1 MLKKLVVVFI
11 LGLFLFQGAG
21 VEAVDIGGEFEL
33 GSSYDLDGDESA
45 RVVSDLELGIGRST
59 FSEAFQVNLGFMT
72 DWPDGETDFEIRD
85 AYFDYYGAD
94 FDLRA
99 GKQLVT
105 WGTATGYN
113 PTDNI
118 NPVNFDDPAGDKD
131 SRLLLKGDYF
141 IDRNYRLTGFLA
153 PFHES
158 PFSGELEMPAAGGLL
173 PVDEVE
179 NELGNVEYGFKFSGR
194 GVGVFDFSLSLISG
208 HEQVPTISYQ
218 ETPMGPVPES
228 AYFREYLVLGADM
241 ATSYQGF
248 GLWAEGALMMPDA
261 GDNYGSLVLGADYN
275 LESGQLILGQLIY
288 NRGRLNQDDNYILQQ
303 AIEASFADYHS
314 YRLASFYNLSTDG
327 YLVRPEL
334 EFSLADAISL
344 EFEYMFQSGEVMSQ
358 VLDLGSQDR
367 NQVSASISYSF

>member
-11 LGLFLFQGAG
+11 LGLFLFQGSG

-118 NPVNFDDPAGDKD
+118 NPINLDDPTGDKD

-141 IDRNYRLTGFLA
+141 IDRSYRLTGFLA

-158 PFSGELEMPAAGGLL
+158 LFSGELEMAAAGEAL
-173 PVDEVE
+173 PVEEVE
-179 NELGNVEYGFKFSGR
+179 NELGNVEYGLKFAGR
-194 GVGVFDFSLSLISG
+194 GVEGFDFSFSLISG
-208 HEQVPTISYQ
+208 HEQIPTISYQ

-228 AYFREYLVLGADM
+228 AYFREYLILGADM
-241 ATSYQGF
+241 ATTYQGF

-288 NRGRLNQDDNYILQQ
+288 NRGRLSQDDNYILHQ
-303 AIEASFADYHS
+303 AVEGSFADYHS

-327 YLVRPEL
+327 YIVRPGL
-334 EFSLADAISL
+334 EFSLADAIGL
-344 EFEYMFQSGEVMSQ
+344 ELEYIYQKGEVMMQ
-358 VLDLGSQDR
+358 GFDLGSQDR

>member
-1 MLKKLVVVFI
+1 MIKKLVVVLV
-11 LGLFLFQGAG
+11 LGLLLIQGAG

-33 GSSYDLDGDESA
+33 GSSYDIEGDDSA

-72 DWPDGETDFEIRD
+72 DWPDGETVFEIRD

-118 NPVNFDDPAGDKD
+118 NPVNLDDPAGDKD

-141 IDRNYRLTGFLA
+141 IDRNYRLTGVIA
-153 PFHES
+153 PFHDS
-158 PFSGELEMPAAGGLL
+158 PFADELTVPETGIVL
-173 PVDEVE
+173 PVEEVK
-179 NELGNVEYGFKFSGR
+179 NELGNVEYGLKFSGR
-194 GVGVFDFSLSLISG
+194 GVEGFDFSLSLTSG

-248 GLWAEGALMMPDA
+248 GLWAEGALMMPAA

-288 NRGRLNQDDNYILQQ
+288 NRGRLSQDDNYILQQ
-303 AIEASFADYHS
+303 AVEGSFADYHS

-327 YLVRPEL
+327 YLVRPGL

-344 EFEYMFQSGEVMSQ
+344 EFEYIYQKGEVMSQ
-358 VLDLGSQDR
+358 GLDLGSQDR
-367 NQVSASISYSF
+367 NQLSASISYSF